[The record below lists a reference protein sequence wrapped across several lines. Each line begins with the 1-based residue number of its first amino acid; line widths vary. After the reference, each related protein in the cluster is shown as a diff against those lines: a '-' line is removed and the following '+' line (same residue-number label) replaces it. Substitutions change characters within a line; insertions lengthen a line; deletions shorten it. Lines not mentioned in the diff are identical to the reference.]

1 MYLGD
6 PREQQICP
14 DEHTI
19 WEEDN
24 RVEKRYQWGARILDL
39 CDLDPKEYA
48 HTIFNVRNVETK
60 IDSIELTV
68 TISTAN
74 FAFPYPPSS
83 DIYIVIK
90 DSDENKD
97 VVVISKGQSS
107 PFNAQLQNVDPF
119 KLTTTNIGPSEQA
132 ATSTSFSDRTYDYS
146 ITSNKPT

>member
-48 HTIFNVRNVETK
+48 QTIFNVRNVETK
-60 IDSIELTV
+60 KDSIELTF
-68 TISTAN
+68 TNSTAN

-90 DSDENKD
+90 DSDKKY
-97 VVVISKGQSS
+97 VYI
-107 PFNAQLQNVDPF
+107 A
-119 KLTTTNIGPSEQA
+119 
-132 ATSTSFSDRTYDYS
+132 FSDISLILIFAILNKTYN
-146 ITSNKPT
+146 I